1 MNKRE
6 LGALGED
13 IASDFLKANGI
24 QIIIRNYFT
33 KFGEIDIIGIEKKTI
48 IFIEVKL
55 RKSFKYGEPLESIT
69 SKKLERI
76 RSSADLFLC
85 DNSSYDTYDCRF
97 DVICLTYSKVSATF
111 KIEWFKNQ
119 FFS

>member
-6 LGALGED
+6 LGVLGED
-13 IASDFLKANGI
+13 IASNFLKANGVE
-24 QIIIRNYFT
+24 IIIRNYFT

-55 RKSFKYGEPLESIT
+55 RKSFKYGEPLESIN
-69 SKKLERI
+69 SKKLMRI
-76 RSSADLFLC
+76 KNSADFFLSENSLF
-85 DNSSYDTYDCRF
+85 DSYDCRF
-97 DVICLTYSKVSATF
+97 DIVCLAYSKVTKTF

-119 FFS
+119 FLS